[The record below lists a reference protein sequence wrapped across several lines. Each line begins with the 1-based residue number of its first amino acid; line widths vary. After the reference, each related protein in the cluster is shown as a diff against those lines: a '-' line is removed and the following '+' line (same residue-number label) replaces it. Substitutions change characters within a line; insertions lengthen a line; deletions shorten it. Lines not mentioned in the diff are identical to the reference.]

1 MPDQLPLFESDAAPH
16 KRHARR
22 QAWPSP
28 GSALEQRYERYRV
41 LAAGLPPA
49 LRMGTSSW
57 SFPGWQGIV
66 WARKRAASMLAKEGL
81 HEYAQHPLLRTVG
94 IDRSFYAPIPDA
106 DLQRYAE
113 QLPPAFPCCLKAP
126 ASVTAPVVHGADRAR
141 GPAPNPTFLSA
152 ERLVA
157 ELVEPCARAFRDHCG
172 PFLLEISPLPRE
184 QALDPS
190 AFVERLDSCLD
201 RLPRDFAY
209 AVELRDRRL
218 FTVGYRRVLARWAA
232 AHVYNYWSAM
242 PTPGQQAAE
251 HPVAQNPFALVR
263 LLLRPGTRYEAQ
275 RSRFQ
280 PFDRLVEPDPVMR
293 AEVTDILL
301 GAIAHRRQAYVLVN
315 NKAEGSAPLTV
326 HDLADCLL
334 ARLEAHPG
342 EPARYPGGTDERP
355 GRG

>member
-1 MPDQLPLFESDAAPH
+1 VAQLGLFDSPAPDGRARLEPGTAGAA
-16 KRHARR
+16 AL
-22 QAWPSP
+22 QASHEVA
-28 GSALEQRYERYRV
+28 SRLAER
-41 LAAGLPPA
+41 LPA
-49 LRMGTSSW
+49 LVRMGTSSW
-57 SFPGWQGIV
+57 SFPGWVGLV
-66 WARKRAASMLAKEGL
+66 YSAKRSPAQLGREGL
-81 HEYAQHPLLRTVG
+81 REYGRHPLFRTVG

-106 DLQRYAE
+106 DLRRYAD

-152 ERLVA
+152 ERLTA
-157 ELVEPCARAFRDHCG
+157 ELIEPCARAFRDHCG
-172 PFLLEISPLPRE
+172 PFLLEISPVPRE
-184 QALDPS
+184 RALDPS
-190 AFVERLDSCLD
+190 AFVERLDRCLD
-201 RLPRDFAY
+201 GLPRDFAY
-209 AVELRDRRL
+209 AVELRDPRL
-218 FTVGYRRVLARWAA
+218 FTAGYRRVLARRAA

-251 HPVAQNPFALVR
+251 HPVAQNPFTLVR

-301 GAIAHRRQAYVLVN
+301 GAIAQQRQAYVLVN